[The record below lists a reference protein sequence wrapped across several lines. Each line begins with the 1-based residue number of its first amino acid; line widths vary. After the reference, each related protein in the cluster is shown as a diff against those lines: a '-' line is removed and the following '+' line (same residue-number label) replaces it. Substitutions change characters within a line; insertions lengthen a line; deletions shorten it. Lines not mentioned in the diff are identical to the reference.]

1 MVSIHLGRGGESILN
16 LPEYCLMYDAY
27 PDFCVYTFES
37 DVEAVVI
44 LGNYRSQNPNQ
55 TSQIPWIKVLEDG
68 GAVL

>member
-44 LGNYRSQNPNQ
+44 LGNYRSQNSNQ
-55 TSQIPWIKVLEDG
+55 TLQIQ
-68 GAVL
+68 